1 MKAHSPFTWLYLPQ
15 PLLTKEGKSNAKS
28 SLGYPTQLDEEPIK
42 TRPFHDVDG
51 VYVEMRRYQFVTG
64 ITVDLER
71 RLEEH
76 SKGKEAKYI
85 KHREPYTLVFNERQ
99 ETRGQA
105 LKREAA
111 IKAMTREGKLVLIKT
126 R

>member
-1 MKAHSPFTWLYLPQ
+1 MAWTVYILKCADTSLY
-15 PLLTKEGKSNAKS
+15 
-28 SLGYPTQLDEEPIK
+28 
-42 TRPFHDVDG
+42 
-51 VYVEMRRYQFVTG
+51 TG

-76 SKGKEAKYI
+76 SKGKGAKYT
-85 KHREPYTLVFNERQ
+85 KHRGPVTLVFTEPQ

-111 IKAMTREGKLVLIKT
+111 IKNMAREDKLRLIETR
-126 R
+126 

>member
-1 MKAHSPFTWLYLPQ
+1 MDWTVYILKCADTSLY
-15 PLLTKEGKSNAKS
+15 
-28 SLGYPTQLDEEPIK
+28 
-42 TRPFHDVDG
+42 
-51 VYVEMRRYQFVTG
+51 TG

-76 SKGKEAKYI
+76 SKGKGAKYT
-85 KHREPYTLVFNERQ
+85 KHRGPFTVVFKERK

-111 IKAMTREGKLVLIKT
+111 IKAMTREEKLGLIGT
-126 R
+126 G

>member
-1 MKAHSPFTWLYLPQ
+1 MAWTVYMLECADTSLY
-15 PLLTKEGKSNAKS
+15 
-28 SLGYPTQLDEEPIK
+28 
-42 TRPFHDVDG
+42 
-51 VYVEMRRYQFVTG
+51 TG

-76 SKGKEAKYI
+76 SKGKGAKYT
-85 KHREPYTLVFNERQ
+85 KHRGPFTLVFNERQ

-111 IKAMTREGKLVLIKT
+111 IKAMTREKKLGLIKT
-126 R
+126 G

>member
-1 MKAHSPFTWLYLPQ
+1 MAWTVYMLECSDHTLY
-15 PLLTKEGKSNAKS
+15 
-28 SLGYPTQLDEEPIK
+28 
-42 TRPFHDVDG
+42 
-51 VYVEMRRYQFVTG
+51 TG

-76 SKGKEAKYI
+76 SKGKGAKYT
-85 KHREPYTLVFNERQ
+85 KHRGPFTVVFTERQ

-111 IKAMTREGKLVLIKT
+111 IKGMTREEKLGLIGT
-126 R
+126 G